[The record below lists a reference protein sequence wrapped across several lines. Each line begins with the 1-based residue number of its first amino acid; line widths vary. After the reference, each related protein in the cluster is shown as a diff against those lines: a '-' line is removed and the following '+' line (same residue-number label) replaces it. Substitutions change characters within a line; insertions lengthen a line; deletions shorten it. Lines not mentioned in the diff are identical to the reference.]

1 MNTFTKGL
9 IAILLS
15 TILLS
20 ADTINEQIEAI
31 QKATPQER
39 AELMNALKKKLASMN
54 EEERAN
60 AINTLQTEIGGKAI
74 NTGTCPPM
82 QLMQQIQ
89 STRQENSMQGTNNT
103 FNPQFPRMRR

>member
-1 MNTFTKGL
+1 MDTFTKGL
-9 IAILLS
+9 ITIVLS
-15 TILLS
+15 TLLLK

-39 AELMNALKKKLASMN
+39 VELMNALKKRLASMN

-82 QLMQQIQ
+82 QRMQQIQ
-89 STRQENSMQGTNNT
+89 SIRQENSMQRTNNT
-103 FNPQFPRMRR
+103 FNPQFPRVRR